1 MAKVSKAG
9 KFLKVA
15 KTKWFAVVVS
25 LLVGVLLG
33 AGSVFFLQNYN
44 PQDDKSLAPSVVF
57 ARIQSQNELVAA
69 SQDYCIVDKVTD
81 KAKFFDLFDLPW
93 TENSFWYRYQGTI
106 KVGVNLEKAEFSEQG
121 GVVSVKLDQPYIISN
136 TPDMEQSGVLEERNN
151 IFNNI
156 DVADIDEFQRQCI
169 ETSEAQALDNDLL
182 QTARKNAEAN
192 IRGMFQAALGEDC
205 TINFT
210 WR

>member
-1 MAKVSKAG
+1 MAKVG

-15 KTKWFAVVVS
+15 KTKGFAVALSLVVGIA
-25 LLVGVLLG
+25 LGVG
-33 AGSVFFLQNYN
+33 STFFLQNYN
-44 PQDDKSLAPSVVF
+44 PRDDKTLAASVVF
-57 ARIQSQNELVAA
+57 SRIQSQNELVAA

-106 KVGVNLEKAEFSEQG
+106 KVGVNLEKAEFSERNG
-121 GVVSVKLDQPYIISN
+121 SIFVELEQPYIISN
-136 TPDMEQSGVLEERNN
+136 TPDMEQSGVLEENNN
-151 IFNNI
+151 IFNGI
-156 DVADIDEFQRQCI
+156 DVSDVDEFQRQCI
-169 ETSEAQALDNDLL
+169 EASESQALGGDLL
-182 QTARKNAEAN
+182 QTARENAEAN

-205 TINFT
+205 VVNFT

>member
-1 MAKVSKAG
+1 
-9 KFLKVA
+9 
-15 KTKWFAVVVS
+15 
-25 LLVGVLLG
+25 
-33 AGSVFFLQNYN
+33 
-44 PQDDKSLAPSVVF
+44 
-57 ARIQSQNELVAA
+57 
-69 SQDYCIVDKVTD
+69 VDKVTD

-106 KVGVNLEKAEFSEQG
+106 NVGVNLEKAEFSEQG
-121 GVVSVKLDQPYIISN
+121 GAVSVKLDQPYIISN

-169 ETSEAQALDNDLL
+169 ETSDAQALDNDLL
-182 QTARKNAEAN
+182 QTARENAEAN
-192 IRGMFQAALGEDC
+192 IRGMFQAALGEDVQVN
-205 TINFT
+205 IV

>member
-9 KFLKVA
+9 GFLKVA

-25 LLVGVLLG
+25 LLVGILLG
-33 AGSVFFLQNYN
+33 VGSVFFLQNYN
-44 PQDDKSLAPSVVF
+44 PRDDKSLAPSVVF

-121 GVVSVKLDQPYIISN
+121 GAVSVKLDQPYIISN

-182 QTARKNAEAN
+182 QTARENAEAN
-192 IRGMFQAALGEDC
+192 IRGMFQAALGEDVQVN
-205 TINFT
+205 IV